1 MLFYPVV
8 LEDKFTVTHREF
20 LLHKCSNKCQ
30 LATTVATLAKLCS
43 CIFLDFCS
51 AVDLG
56 EEKKSMTCSSGE
68 SFIGARAKKIAV
80 LVKQVDGKI
89 LCSSLLNPIAK

>member
-8 LEDKFTVTHREF
+8 LDKFTVTHLEF
-20 LLHKCSNKCQ
+20 LLRKCLNNYP
-30 LATTVATLAKLCS
+30 LATIVATLAKPCS

-68 SFIGARAKKIAV
+68 SFIGACAKKIAV
-80 LVKQVDGKI
+80 LVKLMDGKI
-89 LCSSLLNPIAK
+89 SRSSLLKSIVR